1 MEPDDDSPGLSRTPA
16 PPGRRESLVP
26 ALAVGAVAAVA
37 VAAAVMVKRADTQ
50 GPMQAVL
57 EPSRAAPA
65 QGGEVVKA
73 PPLQPPA
80 TRAMGG
86 ASACRDC
93 GVVEMVVAVNE
104 RGRKEP
110 RAYQMHVRMDD
121 GTRRTIQQRG
131 ALAPGSRVVVEGDAI
146 KPMP

>member
-1 MEPDDDSPGLSRTPA
+1 MEPDDDSPEPAGTPA
-16 PPGRRESLVP
+16 PPSRRESLVP
-26 ALAVGAVAAVA
+26 ALAVTAVAVVA
-37 VAAAVMVKRADTQ
+37 VAAAVMVKRADT
-50 GPMQAVL
+50 GAPMQAAL
-57 EPSRAAPA
+57 EPARAVPA

-86 ASACRDC
+86 AAACKDC
-93 GVVEMVVAVNE
+93 GVVEMVVAVHDP
-104 RGRKEP
+104 GRKEP

-121 GTRRTIQQRG
+121 GTLRTIQQRG
-131 ALAPGSRVVVEGDAI
+131 ALAAGSRVVLEGDAI